1 MAWSNQ
7 ERLHGNSLEPWW
19 LGFHA
24 FTAEGT
30 GSIPGEVTEIS
41 SRAAWPKRK
50 RKGFMTKVRWEL
62 KCSDTPVL
70 SQSGRHGPSVPGH

>member
-1 MAWSNQ
+1 MVWSNQ

-24 FTAEGT
+24 FITEGT

-41 SRAAWPKRK
+41 QVALHGQKE
-50 RKGFMTKVRWEL
+50 KGKA
-62 KCSDTPVL
+62 S
-70 SQSGRHGPSVPGH
+70 

>member
-1 MAWSNQ
+1 MVWSNQ

-24 FTAEGT
+24 FVAEGT

-41 SRAAWPKRK
+41 QVA
-50 RKGFMTKVRWEL
+50 L
-62 KCSDTPVL
+62 
-70 SQSGRHGPSVPGH
+70 HGQKEK